1 MTHIVRGLRRIAL
14 LTCVLLV
21 TACSS
26 LKTGSECY
34 IDEQILSG
42 YQTFSWI
49 SDDALIMYDETQRV
63 SPLMIEQVMNGI
75 QNGFED
81 AGYTMIESEDD
92 ADFLVSAVIT
102 THQTHEDT
110 IYFPAK
116 SPDALSSIERG
127 DVHLEAKING
137 FLAVDVYD
145 GTTGQ
150 PLWRGWAERPLNISD
165 RKNAKTIIRQAVT
178 SIIAQFPAR

>member
-1 MTHIVRGLRRIAL
+1 MVNTLRTIAL
-14 LTCVLLV
+14 LTFLLWT
-21 TACSS
+21 TACTT
-26 LKTGSECY
+26 LTTGSECY
-34 IDEQILSG
+34 IDEQLLTG

-49 SDDALIMYDETQRV
+49 SDDALTVYDETQYV
-63 SPLMIEQVMNGI
+63 SPLMIEQIINGI

-81 AGYTMIESEDD
+81 AGYSVIESEDD

-102 THQTHEDT
+102 TRQTREDT

-116 SPDALSSIERG
+116 SPDALNSIERG
-127 DVHLEAKING
+127 DVHLKAKVSG

-150 PLWRGWAERPLNISD
+150 PLWRGWAERPLDISD

-178 SIIAQFPAR
+178 TIIAQFPAR

>member
-1 MTHIVRGLRRIAL
+1 MSPWSRSITL
-14 LTCVLLV
+14 LTLLLLSASC
-21 TACSS
+21 TT

-34 IDEQILSG
+34 IDEETLTG

-49 SDDALIMYDETQRV
+49 SEDAMTVYDETQYV
-63 SPLMIEQVMNGI
+63 SPLMIELIMNGI

-81 AGYTMIESEDD
+81 AGYSIIESEED

-102 THQTHEDT
+102 TRQTHEDT

-116 SPDALSSIERG
+116 SPDFLNSVERG
-127 DVHLEAKING
+127 DVHLELKTSG

-145 GTTGQ
+145 GMTGQ
-150 PLWRGWAERPLNISD
+150 PLWRGWAERPLDISD
-165 RKNAKTIIRQAVT
+165 RNNAKKVIRQAVT
-178 SIIAQFPAR
+178 TIIAQFPIR

>member
-1 MTHIVRGLRRIAL
+1 MTLMLRSVTL
-14 LTCVLLV
+14 LTLLLL
-21 TACSS
+21 TAACTS

-34 IDEQILSG
+34 IDEQTLSG

-49 SDDALIMYDETQRV
+49 SDDALTVFDETQYI
-63 SPLMIEQVMNGI
+63 SPLMIEQIVNGI

-81 AGYTMIESEDD
+81 AGYTVIESEDD

-102 THQTHEDT
+102 TRQAHEDT
-110 IYFPAK
+110 IYFPAR
-116 SPDALSSIERG
+116 SPDALNSIERG
-127 DVHLEAKING
+127 DVNLELKTSG

-165 RKNAKTIIRQAVT
+165 RKNAKTVIRQAVT
-178 SIIAQFPAR
+178 TIIAQFPAR

>member
-1 MTHIVRGLRRIAL
+1 MVHTLRGITL
-14 LTCVLLV
+14 LTLLLLA
-21 TACSS
+21 TACTT
-26 LKTGSECY
+26 LTTGSECY
-34 IDEQILSG
+34 IDERVLSG

-49 SDDALIMYDETQRV
+49 SDDAVTVFDETQYV
-63 SPLMIEQVMNGI
+63 SPLMIEQIINGI

-81 AGYTMIESEDD
+81 AGYTAIESEDD
-92 ADFLVSAVIT
+92 ADFLVSAVVT
-102 THQTHEDT
+102 THQAREDT

-116 SPDALSSIERG
+116 SPDALNSIERG
-127 DVHLEAKING
+127 DVHLELKTSG

-165 RKNAKTIIRQAVT
+165 RNSAKSVIRQAVT
-178 SIIAQFPAR
+178 TIIAQFPAR

>member
-1 MTHIVRGLRRIAL
+1 MSQRLRSFTL
-14 LTCVLLV
+14 LTLLLFI
-21 TACSS
+21 TACTS

-34 IDEQILSG
+34 IDEQTLSG

-49 SDDALIMYDETQRV
+49 SDDALTVFDETHYI
-63 SPLMIEQVMNGI
+63 SPLMIEQIINGI

-81 AGYTMIESEDD
+81 AGYSAIESEDD

-102 THQTHEDT
+102 TRQSHEDV
-110 IYFPAK
+110 IYFPAR

-127 DVHLEAKING
+127 DVHLKLKTSG

-145 GTTGQ
+145 GTTGA
-150 PLWRGWAERPLNISD
+150 PLWRGWAERPLEISD
-165 RKNAKTIIRQAVT
+165 RNNAKQVIRQAVT
-178 SIIAQFPAR
+178 TIIAQFPAR

>member
-1 MTHIVRGLRRIAL
+1 MTQQLRGVILLAL
-14 LTCVLLV
+14 LLFI
-21 TACSS
+21 TACTT

-34 IDEQILSG
+34 IDEETLAG

-49 SDDALIMYDETQRV
+49 SANALTVYDETQYV
-63 SPLMIEQVMNGI
+63 SPRMIEQIMDGI

-81 AGYTMIESEDD
+81 AGYGAIESEED

-102 THQTHEDT
+102 TRQTREDV

-116 SPDALSSIERG
+116 SPDFLNSVERG
-127 DVHLEAKING
+127 DVHLKLKTSG

-145 GTTGQ
+145 GTTGA
-150 PLWRGWAERPLNISD
+150 PLWRGWAERPLDISD
-165 RKNAKTIIRQAVT
+165 RKKAKQVIRQAVT
-178 SIIAQFPAR
+178 TIIAQFPAR

>member
-1 MTHIVRGLRRIAL
+1 MTHTLRSI
-14 LTCVLLV
+14 TLV
-21 TACSS
+21 TCLLFAAGCTT
-26 LKTGSECY
+26 LQTGSECY
-34 IDEQILSG
+34 IDEQVLSG

-49 SDDALIMYDETQRV
+49 SEEALIVYDETQGI
-63 SPLMIEQVMNGI
+63 SAEMIEQIMNGI

-81 AGYTMIESEDD
+81 AGYSLIESEDD

-102 THQTHEDT
+102 THQTREDT

-127 DVHLEAKING
+127 DVHLQAKTNG

-145 GTTGQ
+145 GITGQ

-178 SIIAQFPAR
+178 TIIAQFPER